1 MEVNKTKKTTETITS
16 INNNNTQMW
25 DLQSP
30 QSQGA
35 NINNKNSWTP
45 IKGKGHSQEELI
57 VINEGEVGSTFKGYT
72 GYTNSMIESNNHPN
86 DIDTNSVYGQ
96 DQLDTYWD

>member
-1 MEVNKTKKTTETITS
+1 MEVNKTKKTDNIAS

-30 QSQGA
+30 NSQGA
-35 NINNKNSWTP
+35 DINHKSSWSP

-57 VINEGEVGSTFKGYT
+57 VINEGDVGSSFKGYA

-86 DIDTNSVYGQ
+86 DIDVNSVQGH